1 MHDGRL
7 LSLDDTVK
15 FFNLALGIQLT
26 DQEKKDLVVFLRA
39 L

>member
-1 MHDGRL
+1 LEDQ
-7 LSLDDTVK
+7 

-26 DQEKKDLVVFLRA
+26 DQEKKDLVVFLQA